1 MKPTTKILTVLVVM
15 IGINLMFSLMID
27 FPHNIHGN
35 GLPIGSL
42 QTPSKDSPA
51 SSLVSLAS
59 PVSNIEEI
67 YRVVFFNVYIN
78 PTSVTRYRASLAII
92 DEQLDSIPNNTH
104 VYYYLIGR
112 QYRRNICRKHPN
124 LHCTRMSYAEV
135 GGEELTLHAM
145 WSYCQEHSSHRV
157 TYLHDKGSYRPSL
170 GNTRNRK
177 RATRGALSTEC
188 LSMSSMQCNIC
199 GSKLQT
205 MPFMIYQANMWTA
218 ECSYVRQLLPPS
230 NYTSMRQALLET
242 MYAEHDCLA
251 QPADITESNVSL
263 AWNLTDPMFLRN
275 VGLGR
280 YALER
285 WMMNHPSLRP
295 CEVWPY
301 GVIGMQS
308 ESQLM
313 LGLPSEW
320 GKMVNK
326 KIKSRQS
333 WMLQREY
340 EAFYPNFSIN
350 DFLVKDQSKPKPRPC
365 WS

>member
-1 MKPTTKILTVLVVM
+1 MKPTTKVLTVLAMM
-15 IGINLMFSLMID
+15 IGINLMLSLTIEV
-27 FPHNIHGN
+27 PHSNHGN
-35 GLPIGSL
+35 VLPINGL
-42 QTPSKDSPA
+42 QFPSRDASA
-51 SSLVSLAS
+51 SSSASSAS
-59 PVSNIEEI
+59 PVNITDEI

-78 PTSVTRYRASLAII
+78 PTTVTRYRASLAII
-92 DEQLDSIPNNTH
+92 DEQLNSIPNNTH

-112 QYRRNICRKHPN
+112 QYRRNICRNYPN
-124 LHCTRMSYAEV
+124 LHCTRMAYAES

-145 WSYCQEHSSHRV
+145 WSYCREHSSHRV
-157 TYLHDKGSYRPSL
+157 TYLHDKGSYRPSI
-170 GNTRNRK
+170 GNTRNRQ

-199 GSKLQT
+199 GSKLQV

-218 ECSYVRQLLPPS
+218 ECSYLRQLAPPA
-230 NYTSMRQALLET
+230 NYTTMRQALLET

-251 QPADITESNVSL
+251 QSADITELNVSL
-263 AWNLTDPMFLRN
+263 AWNLTDPLFLRN

-285 WMMNHPSLRP
+285 WIMNHPSVRP
-295 CEVWPY
+295 CEVWPH
-301 GVIGMQS
+301 GVIGMHS
-308 ESQLM
+308 ESKLM
-313 LGLPSEW
+313 LGFPSEW

-326 KIKSRQS
+326 KIKARQS

-340 EAFYPNFSIN
+340 ETFYPHATIN